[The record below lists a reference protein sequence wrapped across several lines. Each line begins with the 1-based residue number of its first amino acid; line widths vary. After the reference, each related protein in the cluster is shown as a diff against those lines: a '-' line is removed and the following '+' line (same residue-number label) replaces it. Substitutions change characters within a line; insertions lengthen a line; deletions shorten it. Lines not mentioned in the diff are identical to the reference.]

1 MLLILKISTSR
12 NTRAGEADH
21 AGDTAVVAVG
31 EVAISQVADVEPAI
45 ERVEQVVPVQIAGL
59 MIR

>member
-21 AGDTAVVAVG
+21 AGDTPVVAVG

-45 ERVEQVVPVQIAGL
+45 ERGEHVVPVQIAG
-59 MIR
+59 